1 MVNTRQAGFT
11 LVEVMVAM
19 VIGAIIILGAGQL
32 LLTTVTTF
40 TRVETISRQQEA
52 VIFAAEALT
61 RDVRHG
67 AGHRYEVSQSLV
79 NNNTCALRRNGQ
91 PLIEG
96 LYKGSSDCHAVNLF
110 EQDVQGVAGLY
121 RITLRFADS
130 KQAPFI
136 WHVMQRSQVITPT
149 GVSL

>member
-1 MVNTRQAGFT
+1 MVNTRQVGFT

-19 VIGAIIILGAGQL
+19 VIGAVIILGAGQL

-61 RDVRHG
+61 EDVRHG
-67 AGHRYEVSQSLV
+67 VGHRYEISESLI
-79 NNNTCALRRNGQ
+79 NDSTCALRRNGQ

-96 LYKGSSDCHAVNLF
+96 LYKGSRDCHTVNLF

-121 RITLRFADS
+121 RITLQFADTE
-130 KQAPFI
+130 QAPFI
-136 WHVMQRSQVITPT
+136 WHVMQRNQVIIPT
-149 GVSL
+149 GTSL